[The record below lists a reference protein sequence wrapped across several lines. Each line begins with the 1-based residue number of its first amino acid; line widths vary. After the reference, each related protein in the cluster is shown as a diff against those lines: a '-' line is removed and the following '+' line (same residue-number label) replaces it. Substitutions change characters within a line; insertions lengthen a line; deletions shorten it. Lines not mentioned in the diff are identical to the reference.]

1 MENPPAPEKSVNF
14 FQVLKENLF
23 EWFLASVGVTL
34 ILFGFAQHF
43 GWLEEEKGAS
53 LTVIKA
59 EKEKKAEELV
69 VDIGGAVAKPGVY
82 YLPASSRVNDLLIA
96 AGGVTNWVQ
105 RSFLEKELNRARLLQ
120 DGEKIYIPY
129 IGEQLSSGGK
139 TGVGGGETVAGKIN
153 INTASVGELEALP
166 EIGFAYASAIVEYR
180 EEKGNF
186 SSIEE
191 IKNVSGIGEKT
202 FEKIKDLISVN

>member
-1 MENPPAPEKSVNF
+1 MENPPASEKSVNF

-59 EKEKKAEELV
+59 EKEKEAEELV

-96 AGGVTNWVQ
+96 AGGVTNWAQ

-120 DGEKIYIPY
+120 DG
-129 IGEQLSSGGK
+129 
-139 TGVGGGETVAGKIN
+139 KIN

-166 EIGFAYASAIVEYR
+166 GIGFAYASAIVEYR

-202 FEKIKDLISVN
+202 FEKIKNLISVN

>member
-1 MENPPAPEKSVNF
+1 MENTPAPEKSVNF

-23 EWFLASVGVTL
+23 EWFLASVGLTL

-96 AGGVTNWVQ
+96 AGGVTNWAQ

-129 IGEQLSSGGK
+129 IGEQLASGDK
-139 TGVGGGETVAGKIN
+139 RGVGGGEAVAGKIN
-153 INTASVGELEALP
+153 INTASVGDLKALP

>member
-1 MENPPAPEKSVNF
+1 MEDLPAPKKSANF
-14 FQVLKENLF
+14 FQVLRENLF

-96 AGGVTNWVQ
+96 AGGVTNWAQ
-105 RSFLEKELNRARLLQ
+105 RSFLEKELNRARPLQ

-139 TGVGGGETVAGKIN
+139 AGVGGGETVAGKIN

-166 EIGFAYASAIVEYR
+166 EIGFSYASAIVEYR

>member
-96 AGGVTNWVQ
+96 AGGVTNWAQ
-105 RSFLEKELNRARLLQ
+105 RSFLEKELNRARPLQ

-129 IGEQLSSGGK
+129 IGEQLSSGDK
-139 TGVGGGETVAGKIN
+139 RGVGGGETVAGKIN
-153 INTASVGELEALP
+153 INTASVGELETLP
-166 EIGFAYASAIVEYR
+166 GIGFSYASAIVEYR

>member
-1 MENPPAPEKSVNF
+1 MEDLPASEKSASF
-14 FQVLKENLF
+14 FQVLRENLF
-23 EWFLASVGVTL
+23 EWFLASVGITL

-59 EKEKKAEELV
+59 EKDQETEELV
-69 VDIGGAVAKPGVY
+69 VDIGGAVANPGVY

-96 AGGVTNWVQ
+96 AGGATNWAE
-105 RSFLEKELNRARLLQ
+105 RLFLEKDLNRARLLQ

-129 IGEQLSSGGK
+129 IGERTSTGGK
-139 TGVGGGETVAGKIN
+139 TGVATVETVSGKIN
-153 INTASVGELEALP
+153 INTASVGELETLP
-166 EIGFAYASAIVEYR
+166 GIGFAYASAIVEYR
-180 EEKGNF
+180 EEKGSF

>member
-96 AGGVTNWVQ
+96 AGGVTNWAQ

-139 TGVGGGETVAGKIN
+139 TGVGGEETVAGKIN

-166 EIGFAYASAIVEYR
+166 GIGFTYASAIVEYR

>member
-1 MENPPAPEKSVNF
+1 MENLPAPEKSANF

-23 EWFLASVGVTL
+23 EWFLASVGITL

-59 EKEKKAEELV
+59 EKDQKAEELV

-96 AGGVTNWVQ
+96 AGGVTNWAQ
-105 RSFLEKELNRARLLQ
+105 RLFIEKELNRARLLQ

-129 IGEQLSSGGK
+129 IGEQLSSDGGA
-139 TGVGGGETVAGKIN
+139 GVGRGETATAKIN

-166 EIGFAYASAIVEYR
+166 EIGFSYASAIVEYR

>member
-96 AGGVTNWVQ
+96 AGGVTNWAQ
-105 RSFLEKELNRARLLQ
+105 RSFLEKELNRARPLQ

-139 TGVGGGETVAGKIN
+139 AGVGGGETVAGKIN
-153 INTASVGELEALP
+153 INTASVGELETLP
-166 EIGFAYASAIVEYR
+166 GIGFSYASAIVEYR